1 MQDEILPKESNKGKN
16 PNFLNP
22 KELEFFSFSFGLRVS
37 TYVPT

>member
-1 MQDEILPKESNKGKN
+1 MQDEIVPKESNKGKN

-22 KELEFFSFSFGLRVS
+22 KELEFLSISFVLHVS